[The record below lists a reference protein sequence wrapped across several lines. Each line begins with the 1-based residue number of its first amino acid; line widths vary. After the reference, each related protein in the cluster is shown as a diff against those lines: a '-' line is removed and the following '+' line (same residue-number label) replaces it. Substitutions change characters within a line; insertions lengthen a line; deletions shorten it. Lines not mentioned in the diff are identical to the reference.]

1 MKFDGKEDYVVF
13 APYDLHIEN
22 VSAGEHTVEFTVFGN
37 RHNTFGGLHN
47 CGISIY
53 YGQGYWYSTE
63 NSWSYEYNLK
73 QAGILR
79 SPVIKMY

>member
-1 MKFDGKEDYVVF
+1 MLEL
-13 APYDLHIEN
+13 LHIEN
-22 VSAGEHTVEFTVFGN
+22 VAAGEHTVEFTVFGN

-53 YGQGYWYSTE
+53 YDQGYWYSTE